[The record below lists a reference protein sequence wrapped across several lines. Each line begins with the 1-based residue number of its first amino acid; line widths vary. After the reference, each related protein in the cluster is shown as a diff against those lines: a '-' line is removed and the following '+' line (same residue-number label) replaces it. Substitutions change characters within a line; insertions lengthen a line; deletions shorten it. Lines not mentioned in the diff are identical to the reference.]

1 MIKRLVIMGFIL
13 LVIGATTVYW
23 LDKTTTT
30 TLAETV
36 STDQEEKDFILHM
49 RIENSDDGFRILHS
63 LEYIGEEQVTIEHR
77 TPLISISFNT
87 DTSDFTG
94 SPVSK
99 TLESGDIYRPHQSAL
114 IEEPLEA
121 GTHTVYMTCQFYYKE
136 EFINIKIEKDIVF
149 Q

>member
-1 MIKRLVIMGFIL
+1 MIKRIVIMGFIL

-23 LDKTTTT
+23 LDNTTTT

-63 LEYIGEEQVTIEHR
+63 LEYIGEEQVTIQHR

-99 TLESGDIYRPHQSAL
+99 TLESGDIYRPHQSAVKQ
-114 IEEPLEA
+114 EPLEK
-121 GTHTVYMTCQFYYKE
+121 GTHTVYMTCQFYYNE
-136 EFINIKIEKDIVF
+136 EYVNIKIEKDIVF